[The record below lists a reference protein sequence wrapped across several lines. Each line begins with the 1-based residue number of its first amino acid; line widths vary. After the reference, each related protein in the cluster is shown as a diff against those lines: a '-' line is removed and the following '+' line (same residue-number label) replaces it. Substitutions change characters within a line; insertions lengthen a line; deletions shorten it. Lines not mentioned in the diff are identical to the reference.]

1 MQQDV
6 LRDRWKHF
14 RNEIN
19 HQWTELSPDD
29 VDGIDGTRDNL
40 VVLLEAKYG
49 YARKRAE
56 REVERVV
63 TEFEDRLRRAS

>member
-6 LRDRWKHF
+6 LRAKWKQF

-19 HQWTELSPDD
+19 RHWTELSSDD
-29 VDGIDGTRDNL
+29 LDRINGRRDHL
-40 VVLLEAKYG
+40 VVLLESRYG
-49 YARKRAE
+49 YARRRAE

-63 TEFEDRLRRAS
+63 TEFMDKLRKAS